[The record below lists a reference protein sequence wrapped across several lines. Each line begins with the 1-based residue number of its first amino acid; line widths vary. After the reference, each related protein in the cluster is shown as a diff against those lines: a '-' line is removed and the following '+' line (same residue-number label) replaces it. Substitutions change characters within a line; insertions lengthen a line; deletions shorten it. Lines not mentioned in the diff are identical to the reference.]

1 MSQTIVASV
10 MTTPPITVPA
20 QATVREALAILES
33 LALRHLPV
41 IDDQHRLLGV
51 VSERE
56 LHSLYSSRI
65 ELTVDAPLLARA
77 ALGRHVSLVMIK
89 DPVSIEAEAP
99 LRDAIEKMLHTHLSA
114 LPVLRDGI
122 VVGVLSYVDVL
133 RAFHRLL

>member
-56 LHSLYSSRI
+56 LHSLYASRI

-77 ALGRHVSLVMIK
+77 ALGRHVSQVMIK

-99 LRDAIEKMLHTHLSA
+99 LREAIEKMLQTHLSA